1 MLTSFR
7 IIERKEATE
16 LQIDEFV
23 FSGGGGFL
31 FGTAAGYA
39 IKKVM
44 KIVAVVV
51 GLFVAALAYLEYKGL
66 IDVKWVAMENVTRSA
81 VE

>member
-31 FGTAAGYA
+31 LGTARWIRY
-39 IKKVM
+39 KESNENSRSSCR
-44 KIVAVVV
+44 
-51 GLFVAALAYLEYKGL
+51 FVCSPLAYLAYKGL